1 MLTKRLTRCCAV
13 IFMTGVAMS
22 PVLEAHPAAAQT
34 DSTYFYRYRLGAL
47 SNFQTGCFGPCACPV
62 LISSPLEG
70 TFTLKH
76 VGFDG
81 LFDRYSVSDVRWVVP
96 DNTTTLTI
104 QGAGTYRVGGEV
116 AVQQQ
121 MSLDLSVS
129 GGPIQHF
136 DSGLIAGGGGFPKID
151 ITISL
156 HQNTACRDTMMRV
169 EASPYYTASGIAT
182 GAIGNS
188 AALDRV
194 SPNPFGGQVKLR
206 LTLAHPGPVE
216 IVVYD
221 LGGRIVRS
229 LANGAWFTAGE
240 HTLSWDGRCDSGA
253 SSSAGVYFVRAQAGG
268 DRFVRRVVKVE

>member
-1 MLTKRLTRCCAV
+1 MFVSFHAPDSVGHARGVEDPEYEASLIQIDGFVGTIAARLKELGAY
-13 IFMTGVAMS
+13 
-22 PVLEAHPAAAQT
+22 
-34 DSTYFYRYRLGAL
+34 DSTYWIVSADHG
-47 SNFQTGCFGPCACPV
+47 QT
-62 LISSPLEG
+62 S
-70 TFTLKH
+70 
-76 VGFDG
+76 
-81 LFDRYSVSDVRWVVP
+81 
-96 DNTTTLTI
+96 
-104 QGAGTYRVGGEV
+104 
-116 AVQQQ
+116 VQQQ

-182 GAIGNS
+182 GANGNS

-229 LANGAWFTAGE
+229 LADGAWFTAGE